1 MSRFAD
7 VFPEPETLLQLE
19 PEDAGVLL
27 LQYLN
32 GLADGGQRIHRYNL
46 LAFDPDM
53 MSYAG
58 GNRHEVS
65 RAITE
70 AWIWL
75 EHEGL
80 IAPAPD
86 DSSLHNYFVTRRG
99 QKLRNQ
105 TDFSAFRRGSLLVPT
120 TLDPLLA
127 QKVVHLFI
135 RGDYDCAIFQA
146 YKEVE
151 VRVRKICAQKGV
163 PIAGDTL
170 GINLMSQAFDP
181 KNGPLRNRHVVA
193 AEKSAMRNL
202 FVGAIGLFK
211 NPSSHRDV
219 KLAPLEASEL
229 IHFANHLLRI
239 VDSV

>member
-1 MSRFAD
+1 M
-7 VFPEPETLLQLE
+7 LLQLE

-32 GLADGGQRIHRYNL
+32 GLEDGGQRIHRYNL
-46 LAFDPDM
+46 LAHDPDM

-58 GNRHEVS
+58 SRRHEVS

-80 IAPAPD
+80 IAPVPD

-99 QKLRNQ
+99 QKLRSQ
-105 TDFSAFRRGSLLVPT
+105 TDFSAFKRGSLLVAT

-151 VRVRKICAQKGV
+151 VRVRKACAQKGA
-163 PIAGDTL
+163 PIADEKL
-170 GINLMSQAFDP
+170 GVNLISEALDP
-181 KNGPLRNRHVVA
+181 RSGPLRNQYVVP
-193 AEKSAMRNL
+193 AERIAMRNL

-239 VDSV
+239 VDSA